1 MAESKV
7 RRRRAPAESPEAAER
22 RCTMLAYNLAE
33 KQLEDGNASP
43 SVITHFLKLAT
54 ERSKL
59 EREKLSRETELLQ
72 TKNVAIQESKNMQ
85 DMLSDAMNMMK
96 HYQAAFGN
104 DEEEY
109 DEDW

>member
-1 MAESKV
+1 MAESRTK
-7 RRRRAPAESPEAAER
+7 RRRAPAQSPEAAER
-22 RCTMLAYNLAE
+22 RCTMLAYSLAE

-85 DMLSDAMNMMK
+85 EMLSDAMNMMK
-96 HYQAAFGN
+96 RYQGN
-104 DEEEY
+104 MGEDEEDY

>member
-1 MAESKV
+1 MADTKTK
-7 RRRRAPAESPEAAER
+7 RRRPPAESPEAYER
-22 RCTMLAYNLAE
+22 RCTMLAYSLAE

-59 EREKLSRETELLQ
+59 EQEKLSRETELLQ

-85 DMLSDAMNMMK
+85 EMLSDAMNMMK
-96 HYQAAFGN
+96 QYQAPFV
-104 DEEEY
+104 DEEDGY
-109 DEDW
+109 DENW

>member
-1 MAESKV
+1 MAESKA

-59 EREKLSRETELLQ
+59 EQLKLSRETELLQ

-85 DMLSDAMNMMK
+85 EMLSDAMNMMRR
-96 HYQAAFGN
+96 YQGN
-104 DEEEY
+104 IDEEEDDY

>member
-1 MAESKV
+1 MADSRTK
-7 RRRRAPAESPEAAER
+7 RRRPPAETPEAAER

-85 DMLSDAMNMMK
+85 ELLSDAMNMMK
-96 HYQAAFGN
+96 QYQAPFT
-104 DEEEY
+104 DPEDDY
-109 DEDW
+109 DENW

>member
-1 MAESKV
+1 
-7 RRRRAPAESPEAAER
+7 
-22 RCTMLAYNLAE
+22 MLAYNLAE

-85 DMLSDAMNMMK
+85 ELLSDAMNMMK
-96 HYQAAFGN
+96 QYQAPFT
-104 DEEEY
+104 DPEDDY
-109 DEDW
+109 DENW